1 MFILTSS
8 AASFEIIY
16 GIRTHSNA
24 LIADGLYS
32 FAEGLCLIGV
42 MLVLHYSD
50 TVPNEHKHNTFG
62 YERSELL
69 FGLVQEVFLLSIS
82 LGVIVDA
89 VNNLFN
95 PVHVHDPKVLIILGV
110 SGVFIGIL
118 GMIMF
123 RGYLHNHDIKEEINE
138 KRKREFLSFS
148 KKHMKNLKRIPTLSN
163 PKESLETPLMIKQ
176 SQDEITDHR
185 KKAKTS
191 SKSVEQHPPDL
202 DAFAYENVDMEVS
215 RVYATLH
222 ALCLHSFVIFLEPI
236 IVIISGLMIHF
247 IPQIDSL
254 TGNEINVWLKYV
266 DPILTLIMVILVA
279 VHAIPVI
286 LSISAVLIENV
297 PDGIDTQKLMNE
309 IITAVPAIKSIHS
322 FHIWRATPK
331 EIYASLHIVCDED
344 TMLSTCTNA
353 YGKDV
358 QKVLNN
364 YCIRYFTLQFEYA
377 TSPKLEQINAYDCAY
392 GLYRKRRGHTLDESM
407 LKLAKDAIVHI

>member
-1 MFILTSS
+1 MFILTIST
-8 AASFEIIY
+8 ANFEIIY

-24 LIADGLYS
+24 LIAGGLYS
-32 FAEGLCLIGV
+32 FAEALCLIGV

-50 TVPNEHKHNTFG
+50 TSPNEHKHNTFG

-69 FGLVQEVFLLSIS
+69 FGLVQEVFLLSVS

-89 VNNLFN
+89 VNNLVN
-95 PVHVHDPKVLIILGV
+95 PVHVHDSNVLIILGV
-110 SGVFIGIL
+110 SGMFIGIL

-123 RGYLHNHDIKEEINE
+123 RGYLHNYDIKEEINE
-138 KRKREFLSFS
+138 KKKREFLSFS
-148 KKHMKNLKRIPTLSN
+148 KKHTKNLKRIPTLSDPN
-163 PKESLETPLMIKQ
+163 KAVETPLMIKQ
-176 SQDEITDHR
+176 SKHENTDHR

-191 SKSVEQHPPDL
+191 SKSVEQHPPNL
-202 DAFAYENVDMEVS
+202 DAFVYENVDMKVS

-222 ALCLHSFVIFLEPI
+222 ALFLHSFAVFLEPI

-247 IPQIDSL
+247 IPRIDPL
-254 TGNEINVWLKYV
+254 TGKEINAWLKYV
-266 DPILTLIMVILVA
+266 DPILTLIMVIVVA

-309 IITAVPAIKSIHS
+309 IVTAVPAIKSIHS
-322 FHIWRATPK
+322 FHVWRATSK
-331 EIYASLHIVCDED
+331 EIYASFHLVCDED

-358 QKVLNN
+358 QKVLKS
-364 YCIRYFTLQFEYA
+364 YCIRYFTLQFEYV
-377 TSPKLEQINAYDCAY
+377 TSTKSEQINAYDCAY